1 MTVYSPGP
9 METQLNFPMQTRVS
23 IGGTQCVSIGP
34 EVPPFSKEDC
44 SVSEA
49 GNSLLFIL
57 VIEEGGDLPECSLRP
72 SSTSLKKNASVGI
85 GHGLFSCPKETHPS
99 PASDVQ

>member
-1 MTVYSPGP
+1 
-9 METQLNFPMQTRVS
+9 METQLNFPTQTRVS
-23 IGGTQCVSIGP
+23 IGGTHCVSIGP

-57 VIEEGGDLPECSLRP
+57 DIEEGGDFPECSLRP
-72 SSTSLKKNASVGI
+72 SSTSLKKCVCI